1 MAQQEKLLRIKSK
14 EKTVLELQDNTI
26 RIKDGMV
33 AGIDVAR
40 IMGYDRNSVIYDHV
54 REKDRVNMS
63 FTDSATNI
71 IFINR
76 KGVLDLMDG
85 ATKCE
90 NYHREYINKY
100 ILPEL
105 PGKNKPTIKEDIK
118 EKHKNE
124 PIKDLKLK
132 LASLE
137 KEYTKKKLELEA
149 LRKRIKD
156 KDTEVNKVK
165 GKIYKLKEVIYF
177 IEEEI

>member
-1 MAQQEKLLRIKSK
+1 MKKEKLIRIKLTDK
-14 EKTVLELQDNTI
+14 NTVVELQDNTI
-26 RIKDGMV
+26 RIKNGMV
-33 AGIDVAR
+33 AGIDVAK

-54 REKDRVNMS
+54 REKDRLNMS

-105 PGKNKPTIKEDIK
+105 DDKPKAIRKTEGHDS
-118 EKHKNE
+118 NNT
-124 PIKDLKLK
+124 IKDLKAKLERLK
-132 LASLE
+132 RENKKRLLEIDALNKRVKEKATKLNKVDNNIYELE
-137 KEYTKKKLELEA
+137 KIIRYL
-149 LRKRIKD
+149 
-156 KDTEVNKVK
+156 
-165 GKIYKLKEVIYF
+165 
-177 IEEEI
+177 EEEI